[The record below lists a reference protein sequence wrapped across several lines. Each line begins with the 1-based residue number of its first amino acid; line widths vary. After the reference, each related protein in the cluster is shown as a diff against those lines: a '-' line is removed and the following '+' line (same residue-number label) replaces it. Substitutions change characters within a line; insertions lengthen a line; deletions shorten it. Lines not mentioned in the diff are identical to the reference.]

1 MQSNLSRPIKYYVIF
16 PNHPTFDM
24 PLLNAELK
32 QKQEAHDVL
41 SIQFKGALERHN
53 GLEIS
58 EGEPVKF
65 VWETNNHRGIFIG
78 FVHLIEKNTKAANVF
93 TRIVCVNNSEI
104 LKKTGKE
111 LFKNKTPD
119 AIVSKIC
126 SDTKF
131 SLDSSLV
138 PYSYPSVAQA
148 GQSYW
153 QLLKRL
159 AKATGYALRA
169 ENTELIFK
177 KQDAIIAEKLPTAP
191 VFTHFKL
198 GPAGLA
204 AHQTLLSFTALDSK
218 DSLELNQGDL
228 GIAVSSETGQDF
240 KFYGGYE
247 VSNEEKMFTPVSL
260 PPDWQETYGVVP
272 DSTIDGEYV

>member
-1 MQSNLSRPIKYYVIF
+1 MV
-16 PNHPTFDM
+16 
-24 PLLNAELK
+24 LLTAELK

-41 SIQFKGALERHN
+41 SLQFKGALERHD
-53 GLEIS
+53 GLDII

-65 VWETNNHRGIFIG
+65 IWENNTHTSTFVG
-78 FVHLIEKNTKAANVF
+78 FVHLIEKTTKAANVF
-93 TRIVCVNNSEI
+93 TRIVCVNNSEV

-126 SDTKF
+126 SDIGF
-131 SLDSSLV
+131 SLDSSVV

-159 AKATGYALRA
+159 AKATGHALRA
-169 ENTELIFK
+169 ENTEVIFK

-198 GPAGLA
+198 GPKGLA
-204 AHQTLLSFTALDSK
+204 SFQTLLNFTALDSK

-228 GIAVSSETGQDF
+228 GIAVSSETGEDF
-240 KFYGGYE
+240 KFSSGYE
-247 VSNEEKMFTPVSL
+247 VSNADKNFTPVSL
-260 PPDWQETYGVVP
+260 PPNWQETYGVVP
-272 DSTIDGEYV
+272 DATIDGEYI

>member
-1 MQSNLSRPIKYYVIF
+1 
-16 PNHPTFDM
+16 M
-24 PLLNAELK
+24 PMVDAELK
-32 QKQEAHDVL
+32 QKQESHDVL

-53 GLEIS
+53 SLNLA
-58 EGEPVKF
+58 EGDPVKF
-65 VWETNNHRGIFIG
+65 VWETENHTSTFVG
-78 FVHLIEKNTKAANVF
+78 FVHLIEKYTKAANVF
-93 TRIVCVNNSEI
+93 TRIVCVNNSEV

-111 LFKNKTPD
+111 LFKNKTAD

-126 SDTKF
+126 SDIGF

-148 GQSYW
+148 GQSHW

-159 AKATGYALRA
+159 SKATGHALRA

-198 GPAGLA
+198 GPAGMA
-204 AHQTLLSFTALDSK
+204 SYQTLINFIALDAK

-228 GIAVSSETGQDF
+228 GIAVSSEDGQDF
-240 KFYGGYE
+240 KFARGYE
-247 VSNEEKMFTPVSL
+247 VTNAGKMLTPVSL

-272 DSTIDGEYV
+272 DATIDGEYI